1 MGTPPACAPLRW
13 RRRIHR
19 SGITRR
25 PAERKAGLSAVRGIY
40 YVRFHHWYR
49 AFKGSRSGNLVDK
62 LINDVW
68 FNWWL
73 MVNGLIEGNISTKAG
88 SFAPKYTVVI
98 FVDNLVRTKC
108 LKMFL
113 EPLLFH
119 PNLSKPIPIR
129 SFLDSQCIWS
139 LLSLTLA
146 LHESESQGRR
156 WWYLRLAPHCCIQ
169 VVLLQSQSATH
180 LIQSDNV

>member
-119 PNLSKPIPIR
+119 PNLSKPHSHSVIFGQSVYLKFVVP
-129 SFLDSQCIWS
+129 DSCPSWVWEPRKKMVILEAGTA
-139 LLSLTLA
+139 LLYPSGVASVTVCN
-146 LHESESQGRR
+146 SSYPVR
-156 WWYLRLAPHCCIQ
+156 
-169 VVLLQSQSATH
+169 
-180 LIQSDNV
+180 